1 MRLAGQAKLG
11 YYPTPE
17 KTLAFLLTW
26 LSRSGPGYRRYFDPC
41 VGAGEALETIAAH
54 HGPAETYGIELS
66 DVRAEA
72 AAEGID
78 HVLPTGYEN
87 AVLTEETFSLCL
99 LNPPY
104 TGEEITGGGT
114 RLEETFLL
122 PTTPLL
128 VPGGVLV
135 YLIPHARINERIARH
150 LAGWYDH
157 LRCFK
162 LPAGEYEAFKQVVI
176 FGTRRAGYKPP
187 SNDEVK
193 GVLAW
198 QSDQSVAGSAQG
210 AGDDLLLRQS
220 GVFQATLLGDT
231 LPQRAGAGQAGASQ
245 LPELAAGDGSY
256 SIPVSSLRGKNGK
269 PFRFQYYAVSDEA
282 LLREAEVAAARLE
295 QSHREWRDLCP
306 VAEPPILHPVITPK
320 KGHIASQLSG
330 GLLGTNLVQ
339 QDDGMYA
346 HTPLLLK
353 GGQRKYTVVIRG
365 DEDEEAEIVVE
376 DRGRQKTLRRV
387 DLEERFETVLT
398 TLNAEGELCLS
409 TDPQAIA
416 GLIKTHVEQLAGVVM
431 ARNVPQYDLQPESW
445 EWAAL
450 DPLSRGHRLPG
461 MRESGLTPFQRHL
474 TIANGR
480 LLLGSGAG
488 ILMAEMA
495 SGKSRM
501 GLALAEYL
509 RAALERRFAYGR
521 RGEGEKRGKGVPL
534 PLRPSAPFPRR
545 SPYPVLIAGPGV
557 VTGEENWPKEIAETI
572 PGAHS
577 RVVTAGV
584 RPFPKPEKIGRWLT
598 GLGVKLDEA
607 AFEGLPA
614 AAVWRKI
621 MLAANEQGRALTR
634 TVARALVQA
643 LKRAER
649 DQPPKRTRAQAANLL
664 DGRLGGFLWL
674 GLTHSTSS
682 GQAVPRDE
690 AHAREV
696 AGKYSLAQFVD
707 EYRRGLLPEK
717 SFAILSYETAKLGP
731 GRVPAMR
738 TKTVRSFETNLE
750 GEVIRST
757 LVQVCTCPHCG
768 AVVAEVYDPEAGEPI
783 SGWVI
788 TPLKAANWVTM
799 RRRFCQ
805 APAPRWVWDE
815 EVGKRTYHTHDAE
828 GHPYICGAPLFE
840 QTALRREAAAEYARK
855 KAKDVFGLLLVDEIH
870 MAKAK
875 GTGVGWALAALHAAS
890 RYTLG
895 LTGTLFGGYSTSIFW
910 LLYRLVPQVR
920 QAFGFS
926 DEMRWARKYGLLKTT
941 FYVEEDEAVEEGTYT
956 GTRFRE
962 TVREKPGISSA
973 IVGLALE
980 RCTFSSLK
988 DVGLP
993 LPPYREE
1000 IVRLPLTA
1008 DMDELLLQADGSQ
1021 EKPPTGLLAWALE
1034 RQKEEDGKGA
1044 ISVWLNTALNWPD
1057 AAFRARDVVF
1067 HTRSRDQ
1074 HTLKRLHKT
1083 EFVTHLPAL
1092 SGWLPKETWLAETCL
1107 AERLQG
1113 RKVLVYLRQTGEHD
1127 IQPRLAECLQ
1137 TYGLRVSILRPSLA
1151 PRQRAGWIKR
1161 HADGFD
1167 VLLTNARLVQVGL
1180 NLTSFATGIFYELD
1194 LSLYVVWQSMR
1205 RLYRPG
1211 QPLPVRM
1218 LFPIYEDTL
1227 EARMLDLIG
1236 SKMLAAQIFYGD
1248 DVSGAL
1254 VEEGAESD
1262 LLGDL
1267 VRAALGE
1274 INVGRAEGVFS
1285 LGGEQHAHAEE
1296 PPAFSDS
1303 SGGNSVPDDPPL
1315 PDSHS
1320 GSEVAFVVPEPVP
1333 AWYVPKRRKSK
1344 RTPPEGQLSLW

>member
-1 MRLAGQAKLG
+1 MEKRIDRKVFGALCA
-11 YYPTPE
+11 YYNPTPE
-17 KTLAFLLTW
+17 KTLAYILTR
-26 LSRSGPGYRRYFDPC
+26 LSLSGPGYRRYFDPC
-41 VGAGEALETIAAH
+41 VGAGEALATIATH

-66 DVRAEA
+66 DARAEA
-72 AAEGID
+72 AAEVIN
-78 HVLPTGYEN
+78 HILPTGYEN

-128 VPGGVLV
+128 VPGGALI
-135 YLIPHARINERIARH
+135 YLIPHTRINERIARH
-150 LAGWYDH
+150 LAGWYDR

-162 LPAGEYEAFKQVVI
+162 LPVGEYEAFKQVVI
-176 FGTRRAGYKPP
+176 FGTRRTGYKPP
-187 SNDEVK
+187 SNEELKV
-193 GVLAW
+193 VMAW
-198 QSDQSVAGSAQG
+198 QSDQTLTGITQRTVPDRSP
-210 AGDDLLLRQS
+210 RQS
-220 GVFQATLLGDT
+220 GGVQVTLLGET
-231 LPQRAGAGQAGASQ
+231 FPQRAGGGQVGANP
-245 LPELAAGDGSY
+245 LPELGAGDGSY
-256 SIPVSSLRGKNGK
+256 PIPVSPLRGKNGK
-269 PFRFQYYAVSDEA
+269 PFRFQYHAVSDEA
-282 LLREAEVAAARLE
+282 LLREAEAAAARLE
-295 QSHREWRDLCP
+295 QSHREWRELCP

-339 QDDGMYA
+339 QEGA
-346 HTPLLLK
+346 SLLLK
-353 GGQRKYTVVIRG
+353 GGQRKYTVVVSG
-365 DEDEEAEIVVE
+365 DEEEKAEIVVE
-376 DRGRQKTLRRV
+376 DRGRKKTLRRV

-398 TLNAEGELCLS
+398 TLDAQGQLS
-409 TDPQAIA
+409 FEFNPHAIA
-416 GLIKTHVEQLAGVVM
+416 GLIKTHIEQLAGVVM
-431 ARNVPQYDLQPESW
+431 ARNVPKYDLQADAW

-450 DPLSRGHRLPG
+450 DPLSRGNRLPG
-461 MRESGLTPFQRHL
+461 MQESGLTPFQRHL

-501 GLALAEYL
+501 GLALAEYI
-509 RAALERRFAYGR
+509 RVALHRKGEKERRFAYGR
-521 RGEGEKRGKGVPL
+521 KGEAPP
-534 PLRPSAPFPRR
+534 PLRPSSPLHKR
-545 SPYPVLIAGPGV
+545 SSYPVLIAGPGV

-572 PGAHS
+572 PGAQC

-584 RPFPKPEKIGRWLT
+584 RPLPKPEKIGHWLT

-607 AFEGLPA
+607 VFEGLQTA
-614 AAVWRKI
+614 AAWRKI
-621 MLAANEQGRALTR
+621 MLAASEQGIPLARP
-634 TVARALVQA
+634 VARALAQA

-649 DQPPKRTRAQAANLL
+649 DQPPKRKGAMAANLL
-664 DGRLGGFLWL
+664 DGRIGGFSWL
-674 GLTHSTSS
+674 GLS
-682 GQAVPRDE
+682 VPRDD
-690 AHAREV
+690 AHAREMG
-696 AGKYSLAQFVD
+696 GKYSLAQFVD
-707 EYRRGLLPEK
+707 EVRRGLLPEK
-717 SFAILSYETAKLGP
+717 SFALLSYETAKLGP

-750 GEVIRST
+750 GEVT
-757 LVQVCTCPHCG
+757 GHVLEQVCTCPHCG
-768 AVVAEVYDPEAGEPI
+768 AVVAEAYDPEAGAPI
-783 SGWVI
+783 PGRII

-805 APAPRWVWDE
+805 APAPRWIWDTSTDDRRSSLSAGE
-815 EVGKRTYHTHDAE
+815 EVGKRTYQTHDAE

-855 KAKDVFGLLLVDEIH
+855 KAKEVFGLLLVDEIH

-941 FYVEEDEAVEEGTYT
+941 FYVDEDESVEEGTYT

-1000 IVRLPLTA
+1000 VVRLPLTA
-1008 DMDELLLQADGSQ
+1008 DMDDLLLQADGSQ

-1034 RQKEEDGKGA
+1034 RQKEEEGKGA

-1057 AAFRARDVVF
+1057 AAFRDREVVF
-1067 HTRSRDQ
+1067 HTRSRDER
-1074 HTLKRLHKT
+1074 TLKRLQKT

-1107 AERLQG
+1107 QERLQG

-1127 IQPRLAECLQ
+1127 LQPRLAECLQ
-1137 TYGLRVSILRPSLA
+1137 SYGLRVSILRPSLA

-1161 HADGFD
+1161 HAGAFD

-1180 NLTSFATGIFYELD
+1180 NLTSFSTGIFYELD

-1211 QPLPVRM
+1211 QPQPVRM
-1218 LFPIYEDTL
+1218 LFPIYENTL

-1236 SKMLAAQIFYGD
+1236 NKMLAAQIFYGD

-1274 INVGRAEGVFS
+1274 IDIGRAEGLFN
-1285 LGGEQHAHAEE
+1285 LGGEASTSSAE
-1296 PPAFSDS
+1296 PPGLSAAPDS
-1303 SGGNSVPDDPPL
+1303 HPM

-1320 GSEVAFVVPEPVP
+1320 GIEMAFVVPEPVR
-1333 AWYVPKRRKSK
+1333 AWYVPVKRRKNK
-1344 RTPPEGQLSLW
+1344 RAAPEGQLSLW